1 MVTLDNLHSHRIDE
15 IKNFNLEEEMKKLEV
30 LKKKKE
36 KLSNSD
42 IDASK
47 WLELL
52 GDIKKCETKIQEF
65 KSDKALHDYYLQA
78 GDVLFQYYD
87 TIQNVDKEKNQKN
100 VEIRKD
106 SILSYLSTSNTEDNN
121 LLDSSQI
128 ENNKDHYSDSED
140 EDDEYV
146 FDKYISREELRAEY
160 LIRMNENDKKIKKSS
175 HKFKVKNDIC
185 QECNAELTHIQSES
199 VIECTKCGHLTNI
212 IIDTEKTSYK
222 EPPKESCYYSYRRSN
237 HFNEWIAQFQG
248 KETTQI
254 PRQVLQQVVFEIKKE
269 RIQDL
274 SKLSNQKVRSIL
286 KKLKMNKYYE
296 HIPYI
301 INLLNGKDP
310 PHMTRQQE
318 EKLRIMFQQI
328 QGPFLEFCPK
338 KRKNFLSY
346 SYVLNK
352 FVGLLGLDHLQ
363 SLFPLLKSREK
374 LHSQGAIWK
383 QICDKIGWEFHKS
396 I

>member
-1 MVTLDNLHSHRIDE
+1 MVTLDNLHSKQIKKIKDFDLDKKIERKKDLITLQHKYSDDPIRWLE
-15 IKNFNLEEEMKKLEV
+15 IKNQI
-30 LKKKKE
+30 KE
-36 KLSNSD
+36 IEIQINEFESNKC
-42 IDASK
+42 ID
-47 WLELL
+47 
-52 GDIKKCETKIQEF
+52 
-65 KSDKALHDYYLQA
+65 DYYIQT

-87 TIQNVDKEKNQKN
+87 AIENVDSEKKFEN
-100 VEIRKD
+100 VEIKKD
-106 SILSYLSTSNTEDNN
+106 SILSYLNSENESNKISADNKKETDN
-121 LLDSSQI
+121 LLHSSD
-128 ENNKDHYSDSED
+128 E
-140 EDDEYV
+140 EDD
-146 FDKYISREELRAEY
+146 YIFEKFVSRENLRAEY
-160 LIRMNENDKKIKKSS
+160 LVRIHENEQKMKKLSQNYKSDN
-175 HKFKVKNDIC
+175 KLCEIC
-185 QECNAELTHIQSES
+185 NSEFTHIPSES
-199 VIECTKCGHLTNI
+199 VMECTKCGHLINI
-212 IIDTEKTSYK
+212 VIDTEKPSYK
-222 EPPKESCYYSYRRSN
+222 ESPKESCYYSYRRSN

-254 PRQVLQQVVFEIKKE
+254 PRQVLQQVVCEIRKE
-269 RIQDL
+269 RIYDL
-274 SKLSNQKVRSIL
+274 SKLSNQKIRVIL
-286 KKLKMNKYYE
+286 KKLKLNKYYE

-352 FVGLLGLDHLQ
+352 FVVLLGLEHLQ

-374 LHSQGAIWK
+374 LHSQDVIWK
-383 QICDKIGWEFHKS
+383 QICDKIGWEFRKS